1 MRDKTRAGNLTLE
14 LALEPRRM
22 RMITEVGAERNTMT
36 IIMTPGEFVD
46 MARAIAQGGGRV
58 EASRPAT

>member
-1 MRDKTRAGNLTLE
+1 
-14 LALEPRRM
+14 M